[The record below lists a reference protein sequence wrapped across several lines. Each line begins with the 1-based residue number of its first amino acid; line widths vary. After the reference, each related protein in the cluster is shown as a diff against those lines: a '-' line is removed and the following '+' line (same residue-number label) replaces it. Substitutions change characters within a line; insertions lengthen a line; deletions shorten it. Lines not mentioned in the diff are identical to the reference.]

1 MRIQSMQLIN
11 SVYIL
16 NSTQYRIRKFLPQY
30 TVWIAIDNKNAF
42 PELILSKELQ
52 TLSDDQSLIPA
63 QDPYEYLKRLNLSE
77 DSIQLKKRDE
87 NFLIIQDLIN
97 DEQVLINTKIRTT
110 KIKTIHLE
118 KEVSINKILRLLRRY
133 WQRGQTINA
142 LVPDYEN
149 SGGKGQKRVVF

>member
-16 NSTQYRIRKFLPQY
+16 NSTQYRILKFLPQY

-87 NFLIIQDLIN
+87 NFLINLSS
-97 DEQVLINTKIRTT
+97 T
-110 KIKTIHLE
+110 
-118 KEVSINKILRLLRRY
+118 
-133 WQRGQTINA
+133 
-142 LVPDYEN
+142 
-149 SGGKGQKRVVF
+149 

>member
-16 NSTQYRIRKFLPQY
+16 NSTQYRILKFLPQY

-63 QDPYEYLKRLNLSE
+63 QDPYEHLKRLNLSE
-77 DSIQLKKRDE
+77 DSIQLKKE
-87 NFLIIQDLIN
+87 MKTFLLF
-97 DEQVLINTKIRTT
+97 KI
-110 KIKTIHLE
+110 
-118 KEVSINKILRLLRRY
+118 
-133 WQRGQTINA
+133 
-142 LVPDYEN
+142 
-149 SGGKGQKRVVF
+149 

>member
-1 MRIQSMQLIN
+1 MRIQFMQLIN

-16 NSTQYRIRKFLPQY
+16 NATQYRILKFLPQY

-52 TLSDDQSLIPA
+52 NLSDDQSLIPA

-97 DEQVLINTKIRTT
+97 DEQVLINTKIRTA
-110 KIKTIHLE
+110 KLKLYI
-118 KEVSINKILRLLRRY
+118 
-133 WQRGQTINA
+133 
-142 LVPDYEN
+142 
-149 SGGKGQKRVVF
+149 